1 MDKPILFFD
10 NESSNWTSN
19 MDKHSEFIDFVFV
32 DDIEPNRLISDIA
45 EGIPKKP
52 NTTYSTKLNIA
63 YISYFE
69 GIGNKYAAYLADALK
84 SKNAKL
90 IKKCKEDIPSN
101 GANNILESITAT
113 TKYILLDWDR
123 TITAIEGMFF
133 DEGLIDLVRRDSIP
147 LRDVIYYIMGGEER
161 TIHIQHM
168 FKEVIERLNQNRSR
182 NEYGIKIPIFI
193 LTNNPNASNKR
204 SNENR
209 WLYIEIIKYIFEID
223 DEDAENMLFSSADY
237 GFKKK
242 TSVCN
247 TELVSLLIRSC
258 DDEPRMGKFI
268 SKSSSAS
275 NALSSVDL
283 LAKGKKNRKSRK
295 RKGKKTNRKSR
306 KRKENL

>member
-1 MDKPILFFD
+1 MNKPILFFD

-52 NTTYSTKLNIA
+52 NTTYSTKLNMA

-69 GIGNKYAAYLADALK
+69 GIGNKYAFYLDDALK
-84 SKNAKL
+84 SKNVKL

-101 GANNILESITAT
+101 GANNILESITST

-123 TITAIEGMFF
+123 TVTAIEGMFF
-133 DEGLIDLVRRDSIP
+133 DEGLIELVRRGSIP
-147 LRDVIYYIMGGEER
+147 LLDVIYYIMGGEER
-161 TIHIQHM
+161 TSYIQHM
-168 FKEVIERLNQNRSR
+168 FKEVIERLNQNRNR
-182 NEYGIKIPIFI
+182 NEYDIKIPIFI
-193 LTNNPNASNKR
+193 LTNNPNASNKH

-209 WLYIEIIKYIFEID
+209 WLYIEIIKYIFEIN
-223 DEDAENMLFSSADY
+223 DEDAENMLYSSADY

-247 TELVSLLIRSC
+247 TELVSLLISSC
-258 DDEPRMGKFI
+258 DGEPRMSKFI

-275 NALSSVDL
+275 KALSSVDL
-283 LAKGKKNRKSRK
+283 LAKGKKSKKRKGRKKNRKSRK
-295 RKGKKTNRKSR
+295 SKG
-306 KRKENL
+306 